1 MVRPFSLQNIV
12 FCSEKKKNLKKK
24 IKDEPARKI
33 KTNMQNNVRMF
44 YFHKGRIV
52 YKLWNSTK

>member
-12 FCSEKKKNLKKK
+12 FCSEKKIKKK
-24 IKDEPARKI
+24 IKEEPVRKI

-44 YFHKGRIV
+44 YFHK
-52 YKLWNSTK
+52 

>member
-12 FCSEKKKNLKKK
+12 FCSEKKKKK
-24 IKDEPARKI
+24 IKEEPVRKI

-44 YFHKGRIV
+44 YFHK
-52 YKLWNSTK
+52 

>member
-12 FCSEKKKNLKKK
+12 FCSEKKIKKKK
-24 IKDEPARKI
+24 IKEEPVRKI

-44 YFHKGRIV
+44 YFHK
-52 YKLWNSTK
+52 